1 MSGQSDTGVI
11 ALVPEPW
18 HSMAR
23 TTRHHVMRH
32 LADHFQVLWVEPSV
46 YWREYVVS
54 PSLLVRPQRAF
65 DVTPQLQV
73 LPASVTQPKC
83 YRPQSLARLFERR
96 RLNAA
101 RALLLRRGCRCV
113 VLYIWRAEYADALD
127 LAHVDLT
134 CYHIDDEYTF
144 SRDDNPTPPAEAAL
158 IARADVV
165 FLHSRELF
173 AKKGELNPCSLLV
186 PNGVD
191 YHAFSAPASE
201 PADLAP
207 IPRPRIGYAGVIKQQ
222 LDLTLLLQVARRRP
236 DWSFVLVGPIGMIGD
251 QADALRS
258 LQQLPNCHFPGR
270 KSAAE
275 LPAYVQHFDVCT
287 LGYVMDGYTRYI
299 YPLKLHEYLAAG
311 RPVVATHIPALEEFR
326 DVVYMASSA
335 DEWVAAIGRALA
347 EGPTAA
353 AARAGIAAN
362 HDWSS
367 LVARIANAIEQ
378 NLIAKGASQ
387 K

>member
-1 MSGQSDTGVI
+1 MSLQPDTGVI
-11 ALVPEPW
+11 ALVPELW
-18 HSMAR
+18 HGMAR

-32 LADHFQVLWVEPSV
+32 LADHFQVVWVEPSI
-46 YWREYVVS
+46 YWRQYVVI
-54 PSLLVRPQRAF
+54 PSLLMRPQRAF
-65 DVTPQLQV
+65 DVGPRLQV
-73 LPASVTQPKC
+73 LPASVTQAKV
-83 YRPQSLARLFERR
+83 YRPQALARMFERR

-101 RALLLRRGCRCV
+101 RALLQRRGCRRI

-127 LAHVDLT
+127 VAHADLT

-144 SRDDNPTPPAEAAL
+144 SREDSPTPPAEAAL
-158 IARADVV
+158 IARSDVV

-173 AKKGELNPCSLLV
+173 AKKGGLNPRSLLV

-191 YHAFSAPASE
+191 FRAFNAPVSE
-201 PADLAP
+201 PADLAQ

-222 LDLTLLLQVARRRP
+222 LDLALLLQVARRRP

-251 QADALRS
+251 QADSLRS

-326 DVVYMASSA
+326 DVVYIASSA
-335 DEWVAAIGRALA
+335 DEWVASIERALA
-347 EGPTAA
+347 EGPTAGVT
-353 AARAGIAAN
+353 RTRIAAN

-378 NLIAKGASQ
+378 NLIAKGANQ